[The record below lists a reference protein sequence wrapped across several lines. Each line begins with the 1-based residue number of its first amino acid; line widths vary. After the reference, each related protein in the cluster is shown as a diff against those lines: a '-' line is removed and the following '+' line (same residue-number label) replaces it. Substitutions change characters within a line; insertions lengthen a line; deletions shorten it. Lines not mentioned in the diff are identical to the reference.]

1 MIFIERQSASPLYFQ
16 IYEQLK
22 QEISEGIL
30 KEGQILTGSRML
42 AKTLKVSRNTV
53 EHAYEQLLAE
63 GYITPKRGIGY
74 VVERLP
80 RITIQNTKSCQKVRK
95 ENIPV
100 NKQTAPVLYD
110 LTNSQ
115 HTTDLFPA
123 SLWRKYTL
131 ECLDSVEYKISSLQ
145 DKQGALYLRRQ
156 LLPYLKRIR
165 GVNCHESQIII
176 TCGLQQSLDYIC
188 RLQPM
193 RSLILMEE
201 PGYNKALAVFQN
213 NSLEVKTVP
222 VDPLGLAVSKLPDI
236 KTGCMVYTTPSHQ
249 FPTGVTLPIGRR
261 YQLLKWAADHDAY
274 ILEDDFDSEQRY
286 YARPIPALQSI
297 DTQNRVIYLG
307 TFSKALSPSM
317 RMGYMILPK
326 PLTDAYNRVFKD
338 YNSTVPLLN
347 QYVIGRLL
355 ETGNYERH
363 VRRLNLVFR
372 KRLELFLEEFSGV
385 RDKIKL
391 CSNGTGQYFL
401 LEFKESTCQEEL
413 IRLALEQGVRV
424 YSTMEFWQD
433 KAACPPNTLFLGFSK
448 ISLKDIPDCASRLKK
463 AWRKWLEA

>member
-22 QEISEGIL
+22 QEISEGVL

-53 EHAYEQLLAE
+53 DHAYEQLVAE
-63 GYITPKRGIGY
+63 GYLTPKRGIGY
-74 VVERLP
+74 AVERLP
-80 RITIQNTKSCQKVRK
+80 QIRRTCQHGNSVRCHCEK
-95 ENIPV
+95 
-100 NKQTAPVLYD
+100 KQAATVLYD

-123 SLWRKYTL
+123 RLWRKYTL
-131 ECLDSVEYKISSLQ
+131 ECLDSPEYEISSWQ
-145 DKQGALYLRRQ
+145 DKQGAPYLQRQ

-165 GVNCHESQIII
+165 GVTCQENQIII

-188 RLQPM
+188 RLLPLCP
-193 RSLILMEE
+193 LILMEE

-213 NSLEVKTVP
+213 NRLKVKTVP
-222 VDPLGLAVSKLPDI
+222 VDPWGLSVSKLPDT
-236 KTGCMVYTTPSHQ
+236 KKGCMVYTTPSHQ

-297 DTQNRVIYLG
+297 DTQGRVIYLG

-317 RMGYMILPK
+317 RMGYMILPES
-326 PLTDAYNRVFKD
+326 LTEAYNRVFKD

-363 VRRLNLVFR
+363 VRRLNHVFR
-372 KRLELFLEEFSGV
+372 KRLELFLEEFSSV
-385 RDKIKL
+385 RDKIRL
-391 CSNGTGQYFL
+391 GSNGTGQYFL
-401 LEFKESTCQEEL
+401 LEFKENTCQEEL
-413 IRLALEQGVRV
+413 IQLALEQGVRV

-448 ISLKDIPDCASRLKK
+448 ISLEDIPDCAARLKK
-463 AWRKWLEA
+463 AWKKWLEA